1 MRFIWTL
8 FVALACFQT
17 QSEAQQLHAVWVLN
31 EGYPAGGEP
40 VTLGRMDA
48 ATGLYELVA
57 TFPQANFASH
67 LLIDPTSGVY
77 VAADAKI
84 FRLDPDN
91 YDILAEVDVPGV
103 RKLAL
108 FNGQLY
114 ATRGDVVSFDS
125 YLWSFDPLTLE
136 VEAVFPA
143 EAGQG
148 PEVPAEGLVVV
159 GDALYLAVNN
169 GFAWG
174 AEVGRIGQLDADGNY
189 SEFELPAGGENIVQL
204 MAHDGALCAVSNGAW
219 DSTTLTRLEPATGDI
234 SSVTIADV
242 SAGCNAAA
250 LVEDRLAFQVYG
262 ETAVRQ
268 ADAWTLA
275 EQPGLDL
282 GGDSYYS
289 MAVDPLSGNIYGA
302 HTDWFSYGQVDVFD
316 AAGNFLSSFD
326 CGTSP
331 GNMAV
336 EIRGTVNVAELAET
350 AFDAQGKVR
359 NFDAMGREIV
369 KPVLAQGAAGFVIQV
384 NEKGQVRKVIQP

>member
-8 FVALACFQT
+8 LVALACFQT
-17 QSEAQQLHAVWVLN
+17 QVQAQELHAVWVLN
-31 EGYPAGGEP
+31 EGHPAGGEP

-48 ATGLYELVA
+48 ATGLYAQVA
-57 TFPQANFASH
+57 TFEQANFASH
-67 LLIDPTSGVY
+67 LLIDPTFGVF
-77 VAADAKI
+77 VAADEKI
-84 FRLDPDN
+84 YRLDPDN
-91 YDILAEVDVPGV
+91 YDVLAEAALPGV
-103 RKLAL
+103 RKLAV
-108 FNGQLY
+108 FNGLLY

-125 YLWSFDPLTLE
+125 YLWSFDPSTLE
-136 VEAVFPA
+136 VASTFPA
-143 EAGQG
+143 AAGEG

-159 GDALYLAVNN
+159 DDALYLAVNN
-169 GFAWG
+169 GFEWG
-174 AEVGRIGQLDADGNY
+174 AEVGRIGQLDSDGNY
-189 SEFELPAGGENIVQL
+189 SEFQLPAGAENVVQL

-219 DSTTLTRLEPATGDI
+219 ESTTLTRLEPVSGEI
-234 SSVTIADV
+234 SSVTLADV

-250 LVEDRLAFQVYG
+250 LVEDRVAFQISG

-268 ADAWTLA
+268 ADAWTLV

-289 MAVDPLSGNIYGA
+289 MTVDPLSGNIYGA

-336 EIRGTVNVAELAET
+336 EIRGNVSVVEVEGN
-350 AFDAQGKVR
+350 AFDAQSKVR
-359 NFDAMGREIV
+359 SFDAMGREIV
-369 KPVLAQGAAGFVIQV
+369 QPVAGEGAASVVIQV